1 MKRYERSS
9 IVARALGPHMQEE
22 PGKSKEEQEEP
33 RESEDESAEPGDAR
47 RSHEDQGEQ

>member
-22 PGKSKEEQEEP
+22 PGKSKEEAGGAKRERGRVSGARRRQEEP
-33 RESEDESAEPGDAR
+33 
-47 RSHEDQGEQ
+47 